1 MSIAKNHAIY
11 KNTICLQIPN
21 GRFTINME
29 NLPVPIGGHAYVDI
43 VITSVWAT
51 LPGGRAVTALSIVQL
66 TVSVVVLLQGDKQ
79 SRPGALLWNNITKW
93 HTCRKMCIVYTENKS
108 LGNIAHRCM
117 IIMIPSILT
126 ISIFKLLW
134 VLKKLGGGGD
144 QMFQF
149 HIQCIVTVKSFNLK
163 N

>member
-1 MSIAKNHAIY
+1 MSVAKNHAIY
-11 KNTICLQIPN
+11 MNTIYLQIPN

-79 SRPGALLWNNITKW
+79 SRPGALLCNNITKR
-93 HTCRKMCIVYTENKS
+93 HTCRNICIVYTENKS
-108 LGNIAHRCM
+108 LGSTAHRCM
-117 IIMIPSILT
+117 IIMITSILT
-126 ISIFKLLW
+126 ISIFRLLW
-134 VLKKLGGGGD
+134 VLKKLGWGGGGPRSNVPVSHT
-144 QMFQF
+144 MYYNRS
-149 HIQCIVTVKSFNLK
+149 VV
-163 N
+163 

>member
-108 LGNIAHRCM
+108 LGNTAHRCM
-117 IIMIPSILT
+117 IIISSIL
-126 ISIFKLLW
+126 ISIFRLLW
-134 VLKKLGGGGD
+134 VLKKMGGGDPD

-149 HIQCIVTVKSFNLK
+149 HIQCIITVQSFNLK